1 MNIVSINKFKAN
13 KGVLIFFA
21 LSIAIHL
28 SISIVHIAQN
38 PVMTFNKS
46 NPEPTQK
53 ILIKLLN
60 TKIQKQIVAS
70 EESKIKDLSRVKK
83 SVMLSKSNNFFERET
98 QAVNGQKFKH
108 AGIGEKNGVNK
119 KTLTKKKQELSEK
132 LKNIKFTDLGL
143 KSKKVD
149 LKKHKK
155 RLSQNSRVKKGLKSG
170 SSKLSGLGSTSDH
183 LDNVPLGDFTKLN
196 TQEYE
201 YYGFYNRIRQKL
213 EQFWGFNIQDKAQK
227 IFKQGR
233 SIASD
238 NNLVTGLTIKLNNKG
253 EIVDILVKSASGLKE
268 LDDAAIESFNQA
280 GPFPNPP
287 KGMLKN
293 GKASIE
299 WGFVVNT

>member
-1 MNIVSINKFKAN
+1 MGAVINNKFKAN
-13 KGVLIFFA
+13 KGVFLFFA

-28 SISIVHIAQN
+28 SISVVNFSQDSSLL
-38 PVMTFNKS
+38 VSETKQ
-46 NPEPTQK
+46 EPTQK

-60 TKIQKQIVAS
+60 TKIQKKIVAS
-70 EESKIKDLSRVKK
+70 EESKVKDLSKVKK
-83 SVMLSKSNNFFERET
+83 SVMLSKSNNYFERET
-98 QAVNGQKFKH
+98 QAVNGQQFKH
-108 AGIGEKNGVNK
+108 AGVGQKDGINK
-119 KTLTKKKQELSEK
+119 KTQDQKKQSLSKK
-132 LKNIKFTDLGL
+132 LKNLKFTDLGL
-143 KSKKVD
+143 KSKDID

-155 RLSQNSRVKKGLKSG
+155 KVSQNSKVKKGLKSG
-170 SSKLSGLGSTSDH
+170 SSKLTGLGSTSDH
-183 LDNVPLGDFTKLN
+183 LDNIPLGDFTKLN

-238 NNLVTGLTIKLNNKG
+238 NNLVTGLTIKLNGKG
-253 EIVDILVKSASGLKE
+253 EIVDIVVKSASGVKE